1 MKKNGNIFE
10 QHGTNTLSLSS
21 EETSSLVTSYLKIK
35 VDTEAGR
42 PKAQISFD
50 IILPHDQEE
59 QQLEQAL
66 RPGLQQNY
74 LHSFQAYLHVRPLNS
89 LKHNVD

>member
-59 QQLEQAL
+59 QAL
-66 RPGLQQNY
+66 RPGHQQNY